1 MLHLLSLIIGILLF
15 LFLTDQI
22 SAGNIPDRYTTP
34 YKLVSLGHL
43 WDCPHSSLKIHPLPA
58 TPPIYHRF
66 WSTLVLDLIFLIF
79 PPPFKMG
86 SLGQDTH
93 EQRRPRVA
101 ITLGDPAGI
110 GPELVAKLLSSSNNA
125 AALLARADVFLLASR
140 QEVGAAEA
148 AAGGVKIPLALAA
161 SATPTPAAPPGAA
174 AGSSSAP
181 APGTK
186 LVLRIPDDDEDEDDG
201 GDDRDNSNPST
212 AQDHVKIY
220 LAQVSREAGQRALDQ
235 LRRAVDLAKAG
246 RVDAIVFAPLNK
258 SSLKLAGMREEDE
271 LRWFAKQLGCDE
283 GATTS
288 EINIAGDLWTARVT
302 SHVGIE
308 KVAGMV
314 TRESTLKAIELLHR
328 LR

>member
-1 MLHLLSLIIGILLF
+1 
-15 LFLTDQI
+15 
-22 SAGNIPDRYTTP
+22 
-34 YKLVSLGHL
+34 
-43 WDCPHSSLKIHPLPA
+43 
-58 TPPIYHRF
+58 
-66 WSTLVLDLIFLIF
+66 
-79 PPPFKMG
+79 MG

-110 GPELVAKLLSSSNNA
+110 GPELVAKLLSSNNA
-125 AALLARADVFLLASR
+125 AALLSRADVFLLASR

-148 AAGGVKIPLALAA
+148 AGGGVKIPLALAA

-174 AGSSSAP
+174 AAAAAGGSSSAP

-186 LVLRIPDDDEDEDDG
+186 LVLRIPDDDEDDDG

-212 AQDHVKIY
+212 AQDHVKIP

-246 RVDAIVFAPLNK
+246 HVDAIVFAPLNK

-283 GATTS
+283 GTTTS

-314 TRESTLKAIELLHR
+314 TRESTFKAIELLHR

>member
-1 MLHLLSLIIGILLF
+1 
-15 LFLTDQI
+15 
-22 SAGNIPDRYTTP
+22 
-34 YKLVSLGHL
+34 
-43 WDCPHSSLKIHPLPA
+43 
-58 TPPIYHRF
+58 
-66 WSTLVLDLIFLIF
+66 
-79 PPPFKMG
+79 MG

-110 GPELVAKLLSSSNNA
+110 GPELVAKLLSSNNA

-161 SATPTPAAPPGAA
+161 SATPTSTPAAPGTAT
-174 AGSSSAP
+174 AP

-186 LVLRIPDDDEDEDDG
+186 LVLRIPDDDEDDDG
-201 GDDRDNSNPST
+201 DNSDNSNPSA
-212 AQDHVKIY
+212 AQDHVKIP